1 VIFESKGEYED
12 TKNPGVKWSKSVV
25 NKFSREQTRTADVQ
39 SSFPFIPMLDNY
51 NKPTSELKSTTEINL
66 II

>member
-1 VIFESKGEYED
+1 VLFEPKGEYED
-12 TKNPGVKWSKSVV
+12 TITPGVKWSKSVV
-25 NKFSREQTRTADVQ
+25 NKYSREQTRTVDAQ